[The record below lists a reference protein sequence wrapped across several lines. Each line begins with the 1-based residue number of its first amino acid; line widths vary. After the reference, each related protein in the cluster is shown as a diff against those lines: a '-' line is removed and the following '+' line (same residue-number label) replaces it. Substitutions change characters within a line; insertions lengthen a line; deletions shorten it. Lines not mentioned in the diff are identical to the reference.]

1 MYVIQYD
8 REGSPKKSDLSFA
21 TRESAMKA
29 WDKFCDKAIGGDVLT
44 LKHPKGSVISRY
56 APAKDEDRG
65 VA

>member
-1 MYVIQYD
+1 
-8 REGSPKKSDLSFA
+8 
-21 TRESAMKA
+21 MKA